1 MTRSSPGV
9 RRIVSILNFFADHPS
24 ESFTLSDL
32 VRALKLSRATC
43 HGLLTGLVEAGYLY
57 RTSDRGYLLGPA
69 LVSVGEVA
77 KAHYS
82 PLKAAQPEMRL
93 LADEFDTV
101 CSAAFREGKD
111 VVIRERAS
119 AVSHLG
125 SSLPRGSRLPLLP
138 QFAGNFFVWAST
150 ADVKAWLDE
159 LDQPPSD
166 SQREALDRGI
176 AFVRKYGFLC
186 AERNLGE
193 GIDQHSSQWLYENAY
208 ANAPLLPIFEINPDA
223 RYKLA
228 WLNAPVFNTDRSV
241 AFVMGVQGFSGE
253 YTGKKILSIGER
265 VREACDRITSFIC
278 RAPPRT
284 LVPDPVAVD

>member
-1 MTRSSPGV
+1 MSRSSPGV
-9 RRIVSILNFFADHPS
+9 RRIVAILNFFADHPN

-69 LVSVGEVA
+69 LVSLGEVA
-77 KAHYS
+77 KEHYS
-82 PLKAAQPEMRL
+82 PLKAALPEMRL

-101 CSAAFREGKD
+101 CSATFREGRD

-125 SSLPRGSRLPLLP
+125 FSTPRGTRLPLLP
-138 QFAGNFFVWAST
+138 QFAGNFFTWSAPTEVN
-150 ADVKAWLDE
+150 AWLDE
-159 LDQPPSD
+159 LNPPASD
-166 SQREALDRGI
+166 SQRLALDKGI

-186 AERNLGE
+186 AERNARQ
-193 GIDQHSSQWLYENAY
+193 DSDSPSTQWLFENAY
-208 ANAPLLPIFEINPDA
+208 ADAPHLPIFELEPDV

-228 WLNAPVFNTDRSV
+228 WLTAPVFNADRSV
-241 AFVMGVQGFSGE
+241 AFVIGVQGFSGE
-253 YTGKKILSIGER
+253 SSAEKVMRIGQR
-265 VREACDRITSFIC
+265 VRESCDRVTSFIC
-278 RAPPRT
+278 RAPPRK
-284 LVPDPVAVD
+284 LVFAT

>member
-1 MTRSSPGV
+1 MSRSSPGV
-9 RRIVSILNFFADHPS
+9 RRIVAILNFFADHPN

-125 SSLPRGSRLPLLP
+125 FSMPRGTRLPLLP
-138 QFAGNFFVWAST
+138 QFAGNFFVWSQPNE
-150 ADVKAWLDE
+150 VSAWLDE
-159 LDQPPSD
+159 LDPSPSE
-166 SQREALDRGI
+166 SQREALHNGI
-176 AFVRKYGFLC
+176 AFVRKHGFLC
-186 AERNLGE
+186 SERNASGSLDE
-193 GIDQHSSQWLYENAY
+193 
-208 ANAPLLPIFEINPDA
+208 
-223 RYKLA
+223 
-228 WLNAPVFNTDRSV
+228 RS
-241 AFVMGVQGFSGE
+241 
-253 YTGKKILSIGER
+253 
-265 VREACDRITSFIC
+265 
-278 RAPPRT
+278 
-284 LVPDPVAVD
+284 

>member
-1 MTRSSPGV
+1 MSRSSPGV
-9 RRIVSILNFFADHPS
+9 RRIVAILNFFADHPN

-101 CSAAFREGKD
+101 CSAVFREGND

-125 SSLPRGSRLPLLP
+125 FSMPRGTRLPLLP
-138 QFAGNFFVWAST
+138 QFAGNFFVWTSQAE
-150 ADVKAWLDE
+150 VKAWLDD
-159 LDQPPSD
+159 LNPPPSD
-166 SQREALDRGI
+166 GQRVALEKGA

-186 AERNLGE
+186 AERNPRE
-193 GIDQHSSQWLYENAY
+193 GVDMRSTQWLYENAY
-208 ANAPLLPIFEINPDA
+208 ADAPLLPIFELNPDS
-223 RYKLA
+223 RYKLS
-228 WLNAPVFNTDRSV
+228 WLNSPVFNPDRSV
-241 AFVMGVQGFSGE
+241 AFVMGVEGFSGE
-253 YTGKKILSIGER
+253 YTGAKILSIGQR
-265 VREACDRITSFIC
+265 VREACDRVTSFVC
-278 RAPPRT
+278 RLPPRK
-284 LVPDPVAVD
+284 LDYAS

>member
-1 MTRSSPGV
+1 MSRSSPGV

-24 ESFTLSDL
+24 ESFTMSDL

-77 KAHYS
+77 KTHYS
-82 PLKAAQPEMRL
+82 PLKAAQPEMRV

-125 SSLPRGSRLPLLP
+125 FSMPRGTRLPLLP
-138 QFAGNFFVWAST
+138 QFAGNFFVWSPPAE
-150 ADVKAWLDE
+150 VKAWLDE
-159 LDQPPSD
+159 LEPSPSE
-166 SQREALDRGI
+166 SQRTALDKGI

-186 AERNLGE
+186 AERNFRE
-193 GIDQHSSQWLYENAY
+193 GFDQSSTQWLFENAY
-208 ANAPLLPIFEINPDA
+208 ADAPILPIFEINPDK

-228 WLNAPVFNTDRSV
+228 WLNAPIFNPDRSV

-253 YTGKKILSIGER
+253 YSGTKVLSIGQR
-265 VREACDRITSFIC
+265 VRDACDRITSFIC
-278 RAPPRT
+278 RAPPRK
-284 LVPDPVAVD
+284 LLDHAS

>member
-1 MTRSSPGV
+1 MSRSSPGV
-9 RRIVSILNFFADHPS
+9 RRIVAILNFFADHPN

-69 LVSVGEVA
+69 LVNVGEVA

-125 SSLPRGSRLPLLP
+125 FSMPRGTRLPLLP
-138 QFAGNFFVWAST
+138 QFAGNFFVWSPPAEV
-150 ADVKAWLDE
+150 AAWLDE
-159 LDQPPSD
+159 LDPPPSD
-166 SQREALDRGI
+166 KQRAALEQGI
-176 AFVRKYGFLC
+176 EFVRKYGFLC
-186 AERNLGE
+186 SARNPSETL
-193 GIDQHSSQWLYENAY
+193 DDHSTQWLFDYAY
-208 ANAPLLPIFEINPDA
+208 ADAPLIPIFEIDPDA
-223 RYKLA
+223 TYKLS
-228 WLNAPVFNTDRSV
+228 WLNAPVYNPDRSV
-241 AFVMGVQGFSGE
+241 AFGMGVQGFSGE
-253 YTGKKILSIGER
+253 RTGKEVLQIGAR
-265 VREACDRITSFIC
+265 VREACDRVTSFIC
-278 RAPPRT
+278 RAPPRQ
-284 LVPDPVAVD
+284 LDRAS

>member
-1 MTRSSPGV
+1 MSRSSPGV
-9 RRIVSILNFFADHPS
+9 RRIVSILNFFADHPN

-77 KAHYS
+77 KEHYS

-101 CSAAFREGKD
+101 CSAAFREDKD

-125 SSLPRGSRLPLLP
+125 FSMPRGTRLPLLP
-138 QFAGNFFVWAST
+138 QFAGNFFTWSAP
-150 ADVKAWLDE
+150 AEVKAWLDE
-159 LDQPPSD
+159 LDPPPSD
-166 SQREALDRGI
+166 SQRVALDTGV

-186 AERNLGE
+186 AERNPRE
-193 GIDQHSSQWLYENAY
+193 GVDDHSTRWLFENAY
-208 ANAPLLPIFEINPDA
+208 ADAPLLPIFEIQPDA

-228 WLNAPVFNTDRSV
+228 WLNAPVFNADRSV

-253 YTGKKILSIGER
+253 FSGTKILSIGQR
-265 VREACDRITSFIC
+265 VRESCDRVTSFIC
-278 RAPPRT
+278 RAPMRK
-284 LVPDPVAVD
+284 LDFAGGA

>member
-1 MTRSSPGV
+1 MARSSPGV
-9 RRIVSILNFFADHPS
+9 RRIVAILNFFADHPT

-125 SSLPRGSRLPLLP
+125 FSMPRGTRLPLLP
-138 QFAGNFFVWAST
+138 QFAGNFFGWAP
-150 ADVKAWLDE
+150 ANEVKAWLDE
-159 LDQPPSD
+159 LDPPPSD
-166 SQREALDRGI
+166 NQRVALDKGI

-186 AERNLGE
+186 AERNTRE
-193 GIDQHSSQWLYENAY
+193 GMDPRSTQWLYENAY
-208 ANAPLLPIFEINPDA
+208 ADAPLQPIFEIDPDK
-223 RYKLA
+223 RYKLS
-228 WLNAPVFNTDRSV
+228 WLNAPVFNTERSV
-241 AFVMGVQGFSGE
+241 EFVMGVQGFSGE
-253 YTGKKILSIGER
+253 FTGAKVLSIGQR
-265 VREACDRITSFIC
+265 VRDACDRVTSFIC

-284 LVPDPVAVD
+284 LDYAG

>member
-1 MTRSSPGV
+1 MSRSSPGV
-9 RRIVSILNFFADHPS
+9 RRIVSILNFFADHPN

-111 VVIRERAS
+111 VVIRERAA

-125 SSLPRGSRLPLLP
+125 FSMPRGARLPLLP
-138 QFAGNFFVWAST
+138 QFAGNFFVWAPPGE
-150 ADVKAWLDE
+150 VKAWLDG
-159 LDQPPSD
+159 LDPPPSEN
-166 SQREALDRGI
+166 QRVALDKGI
-176 AFVRKYGFLC
+176 AFVRKYGYLS
-186 AERNLGE
+186 AERNPRADV
-193 GIDQHSSQWLYENAY
+193 DQRSSQWLYENAY
-208 ANAPLLPIFEINPDA
+208 VDAPLLPIFELDPEA
-223 RYKLA
+223 RYKLS
-228 WLNAPVFNTDRSV
+228 WLNAPVFNTERKV
-241 AFVMGVQGFSGE
+241 EFVMGVQGFSGE
-253 YTGKKILSIGER
+253 FTGAKVLSIGQR
-265 VREACDRITSFIC
+265 VREACERVTSFIC
-278 RAPPRT
+278 RARPRT
-284 LVPDPVAVD
+284 LDYAS

>member
-1 MTRSSPGV
+1 MSRSSPGV
-9 RRIVSILNFFADHPS
+9 RRIVAILNFFADHPN

-69 LVSVGEVA
+69 LVSIGEVA
-77 KAHYS
+77 KTHYS

-125 SSLPRGSRLPLLP
+125 FSMPRGTRLPLLP
-138 QFAGNFFVWAST
+138 QFAGNFFVWSEPAE
-150 ADVKAWLDE
+150 VNEWLDN
-159 LDQPPSD
+159 LKPAPSD
-166 SQREALDRGI
+166 SQRSALERSID
-176 AFVRKYGFLC
+176 FVRRYGFLS
-186 AERNLGE
+186 AARNFPDGLE
-193 GIDQHSSQWLYENAY
+193 DNSTQWLFDNAY
-208 ANAPLLPIFEINPDA
+208 ADAPLIPIFDIEPDR

-228 WLNAPVFNTDRSV
+228 WLNAPVFNPDRSV

-253 YTGKKILSIGER
+253 HSGDKILSIAER
-265 VREACDRITSFIC
+265 VRDACERVTSFIC
-278 RAPPRT
+278 RAPPRK
-284 LVPDPVAVD
+284 PDHVS